1 MKDWFKNHSRASASS
16 GEGRRSLLDLRAK
29 RHRKLSLLQ
38 AYSKLYYDSKVKL
51 IVEERWKEEHVDYM
65 RKNPNLTASARIP
78 PLKFRN
84 EVTQEMLDDESAE
97 VKREVELEQRRSGQ
111 EESTEPAGANTPE
124 LDQNED
130 EIQRIKKMRQYQT
143 YVYVVCPT

>member
-38 AYSKLYYDSKVKL
+38 AYSKLYYDSKVKS